1 MESYELE
8 GRGYEKFLNKV
19 VAMLMEPEIEQA
31 MTDQAQLRKL
41 KVLSF
46 NNLSCIYKKKRKFG
60 VALRAINYALKL
72 EEELLSA
79 ADSQEKYDIIPTYLN
94 KAAIFN
100 EMKKHDEAL

>member
-8 GRGYEKFLNKV
+8 GKGHEKYLNKV
-19 VAMLMEPEIEQA
+19 VAMLMEPEVEQLMA
-31 MTDQAQLRKL
+31 DQVQLRKL

-46 NNLSCIYKKKRKFG
+46 NNLSCVYKKKWKFG
-60 VALRAINYALKL
+60 VALRAINYALKV
-72 EEELLSA
+72 EEDLLGA

-100 EMKKHDEAL
+100 EMKRHS